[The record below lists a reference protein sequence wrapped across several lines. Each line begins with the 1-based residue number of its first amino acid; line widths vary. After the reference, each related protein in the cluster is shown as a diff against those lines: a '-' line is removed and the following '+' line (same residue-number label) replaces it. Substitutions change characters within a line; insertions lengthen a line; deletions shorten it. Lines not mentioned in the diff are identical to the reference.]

1 MILYYF
7 LSQKDENVLFIRLF
21 IYCGE
26 MEKRAKGQVHKQS
39 WERNETRQVARVFFS
54 FSLARKPNRRRRCLL
69 CLFCLFKKNSTHLDW
84 FLQFYFLPSPCPFNV
99 SVVSYIFFFL
109 CSSPAL
115 LLKHIT
121 YNFIIIIWNKM
132 ISTVDKWAKFT
143 IYLEAECFHKV
154 GHRTYISRKTHFCIY
169 C

>member
-1 MILYYF
+1 MRTFCLF
-7 LSQKDENVLFIRLF
+7 VCLFIVGKWKKGLKAKF
-21 IYCGE
+21 TNSPGKE
-26 MEKRAKGQVHKQS
+26 MKQGK
-39 WERNETRQVARVFFS
+39 WPEFFFS
-54 FSLARKPNRRRRCLL
+54 FSLAWKPNRRRRCLL

-99 SVVSYIFFFL
+99 SVVSHIFFFL